1 MPTQKVFKHR
11 VRARMSKTGES
22 YAAARHQLL
31 LKAKDPAGPPAPE
44 STPATPE
51 LTSND
56 PTAELAAK
64 PPSDVEL
71 LTSNEAMRRASGK
84 GHDEWFA
91 LLDGWGATG
100 HTHTEIASWL
110 RETQGVGGWWAQ
122 NITVNYERAR
132 GLRDRHQ
139 MLRGYSVS
147 VTKTVAVEPG
157 VALEAF
163 TSPTRRKRWLP
174 DAQMRQRAT
183 RAELAARFDWPEPAS
198 RVVVTVGPKGDG
210 KAVVAVTHE
219 HLPDAASAERLKAA
233 WRGWLVDLKAYVER
247 DRRRATESPPR
258 ARL

>member
-1 MPTQKVFKHR
+1 
-11 VRARMSKTGES
+11 E
-22 YAAARHQLL
+22 
-31 LKAKDPAGPPAPE
+31 
-44 STPATPE
+44 
-51 LTSND
+51 
-56 PTAELAAK
+56 
-64 PPSDVEL
+64 
-71 LTSNEAMRRASGK
+71 MRSG
-84 GHDEWFA
+84 G
-91 LLDGWGATG
+91 G
-100 HTHTEIASWL
+100 
-110 RETQGVGGWWAQ
+110 ETQGVGGWWAQ

-163 TSPTRRKRWLP
+163 TSPTRRKRGPP

-233 WRGWLVDLKAYVER
+233 RRGWLPHPKADAGPEH
-247 DRRRATESPPR
+247 R
-258 ARL
+258 ARPGAP